1 MTSSAETTKPKGKP
15 RGRNGGRPTK
25 LTPMLR
31 ESICKLIRDG
41 VPADASAVSLGIA
54 RRTFFDWLERGRA
67 GEPLYAEFQLA
78 VDEAHAVFHAAMV
91 GEARADPRNAITI
104 LEKRFPKD
112 WGKQERVSVDVSV
125 SHRPMID
132 VSKGS
137 VEQLQQLRELL
148 AIFSAD
154 QSELPKDGVPATE
167 LLATSIDGVVLR
179 EEDV

>member
-1 MTSSAETTKPKGKP
+1 MTASAQRTTNAPK
-15 RGRNGGRPTK
+15 RRTGRPTK
-25 LTPMLR
+25 LNAKLQTA
-31 ESICKLIRDG
+31 IVKLIEEG

-112 WGKQERVSVDVSV
+112 WGRTDRHRVDVNV
-125 SHRPMID
+125 VARPFID
-132 VSKGS
+132 PTRGS
-137 VEQLQQLRELL
+137 LERLQLLRELL
-148 AIFSAD
+148 AEFSAD
-154 QSELPKDGVPATE
+154 QSELPKDGTPAID
-167 LLATSIDGVVLR
+167 LLAASIDGVVLR

>member
-1 MTSSAETTKPKGKP
+1 MTASAQTAP
-15 RGRNGGRPTK
+15 RRRTGRPTK
-25 LTPMLR
+25 LNAKLQAA
-31 ESICKLIRDG
+31 IVKLIEEG

-112 WGKQERVSVDVSV
+112 WGRTDRHQVDVSV
-125 SHRPMID
+125 TSRPLLD
-132 VSKGS
+132 PTKYTLEELTELRRLLAKGS
-137 VEQLQQLRELL
+137 PDPSELPRDGVAAAELL
-148 AIFSAD
+148 AA
-154 QSELPKDGVPATE
+154 
-167 LLATSIDGVVLR
+167 SIDGVVLR
-179 EEDV
+179 EEYV